1 MMTTETTTT
10 TSSKENTQSN
20 SFTVIVET
28 KGKDVVTP
36 PQSPKRL
43 DVSKFCVHCGK
54 EFLSNSADF
63 VRCDECHR
71 ELVKAMNRWNTFLT
85 ARAYHPLKIVHA
97 SSSNNMKIRM
107 KRCHVD
113 WEWKYL
119 WILSRLA
126 SLIDKSRGKTT
137 TRFACSSIE
146 AMRNKLREL
155 RNDLLDGKFDT
166 EVSISRITRD
176 VWKRYL
182 KSDKVAFDKTAREG
196 YKCAFGLNAY
206 FESMRGHS
214 MRGFCYPSKLSVRGK
229 RWYNASCGSKVYD
242 VTMNDD
248 DEEEEKD
255 DEEEKMDVEEKSDET
270 SQFALSKANIPKV
283 MSRISAFI
291 EPYGDFVY
299 TRLRIGVRDD
309 AFEMYQSDTMMGM
322 ESRARDCRGDVF
334 TRAHMYC
341 GGETIRRMWYET
353 ATITFPNVIEHPEK
367 YCDVSAVVSEF
378 ITVSRSEPKH
388 AGIMI
393 LSQSWEPASYDT
405 AIFHIS
411 LRFKQLE
418 KKVAIISSTKLGGE
432 FQVALIARE
441 SLYQSDIDVDKLLQC
456 FIPEDE
462 DKSSKRRL
470 LPIPKSAIWIGLV
483 WRKRTVTPP
492 STPGVVASMEVKEA
506 SSILL
511 DSADDAMD
519 I

>member
-1 MMTTETTTT
+1 MRVFSRISTPTLDHQPT
-10 TSSKENTQSN
+10 NT
-20 SFTVIVET
+20 
-28 KGKDVVTP
+28 G
-36 PQSPKRL
+36 
-43 DVSKFCVHCGK
+43 
-54 EFLSNSADF
+54 
-63 VRCDECHR
+63 DECHR

-299 TRLRIGVRDD
+299 
-309 AFEMYQSDTMMGM
+309 
-322 ESRARDCRGDVF
+322 
-334 TRAHMYC
+334 
-341 GGETIRRMWYET
+341 
-353 ATITFPNVIEHPEK
+353 
-367 YCDVSAVVSEF
+367 
-378 ITVSRSEPKH
+378 
-388 AGIMI
+388 
-393 LSQSWEPASYDT
+393 
-405 AIFHIS
+405 
-411 LRFKQLE
+411 
-418 KKVAIISSTKLGGE
+418 
-432 FQVALIARE
+432 
-441 SLYQSDIDVDKLLQC
+441 
-456 FIPEDE
+456 
-462 DKSSKRRL
+462 
-470 LPIPKSAIWIGLV
+470 
-483 WRKRTVTPP
+483 VTPP
-492 STPGVVASMEVKEA
+492 SPDPHYGSHLTLTLSTGT
-506 SSILL
+506 L
-511 DSADDAMD
+511 DCELAFEMMHLRCIRATR
-519 I
+519 